1 MVAAEAAVVE
11 IIWIFEALRT
21 LATGGDIGALFDK
34 PGFVS
39 TMIWLAAIVP
49 MTVIALGIG
58 VIEWGDTPLGRW
70 FGAAPSEP
78 IRSLAD
84 IDADLKKYETWR
96 DLDGD
101 GRGDF

>member
-1 MVAAEAAVVE
+1 MTE
-11 IIWIFEALRT
+11 IIWIIEAIRT
-21 LATGGDIGALFDK
+21 LLTGGSLEPLMEK

-39 TMIWLAAIVP
+39 TLIWLVAIVP
-49 MTVIALGIG
+49 MSLIAMGIG
-58 VIEWGDTPLGRW
+58 LHEWGDTPLGSW
-70 FGAAPSEP
+70 FGATPSEP
-78 IRSLAD
+78 VRSIGE